1 MKVNL
6 NWQGKLKFEA
16 TRLTTVN
23 TVTRDA
29 KEGAGGDASA
39 PSPMEMVLHGA
50 AGCMAIDIG
59 VILRHRMDKVTK
71 LAIEADGER
80 ADTEPKYY
88 KQIKMNIIID
98 GDIPANR
105 HSVQLTCRKKN
116 TAPLYT
122 HPLPMSMFKTS
133 STAKHSNLLS
143 EVTLSIE

>member
-6 NWQGKLKFEA
+6 NWQGKLKFES
-16 TRLTTVN
+16 TGLTTGH
-23 TVTRDA
+23 TVTMDVYEA
-29 KEGAGGDASA
+29 AGGDASA

-98 GDIPANR
+98 GDIPAKQAQR
-105 HSVQLTCRKKN
+105 AADLSKDKYCSAVHSLVANVDVQVILN
-116 TAPLYT
+116 GEAL
-122 HPLPMSMFKTS
+122 
-133 STAKHSNLLS
+133 
-143 EVTLSIE
+143 

>member
-6 NWQGKLKFEA
+6 NWQGKLKFES
-16 TRLTTVN
+16 TGETTGH
-23 TVTRDA
+23 TVTMDA
-29 KEGAGGDASA
+29 NEAAGGDASA

-98 GDIPANR
+98 GDIPAKQAQR
-105 HSVQLTCRKKN
+105 AADLSKDKYCSAVHSLVANVDVQVILN
-116 TAPLYT
+116 GEAL
-122 HPLPMSMFKTS
+122 
-133 STAKHSNLLS
+133 
-143 EVTLSIE
+143 